1 MQNPVIRALFEV
13 IDLLETRGIQ
23 YAVMGGLAVRAL
35 ALPRPTNDVDITIAL
50 PHVALLE
57 LLRFIGGEG
66 IEVPEVYRN
75 GWLDRVAGMPLLKL
89 KTYLDREHFVDLD
102 IFVAES
108 EFQMS
113 LVARRISAE
122 IDERQI
128 WIVTPEDLVLLKLL
142 ANRPRDHIDVADIL
156 FIQGQLDEDYLKNWA
171 SVLEITD
178 RLTAALTIHSN

>member
-1 MQNPVIRALFEV
+1 
-13 IDLLETRGIQ
+13 
-23 YAVMGGLAVRAL
+23 
-35 ALPRPTNDVDITIAL
+35 
-50 PHVALLE
+50 
-57 LLRFIGGEG
+57 
-66 IEVPEVYRN
+66 
-75 GWLDRVAGMPLLKL
+75 MPLLKL